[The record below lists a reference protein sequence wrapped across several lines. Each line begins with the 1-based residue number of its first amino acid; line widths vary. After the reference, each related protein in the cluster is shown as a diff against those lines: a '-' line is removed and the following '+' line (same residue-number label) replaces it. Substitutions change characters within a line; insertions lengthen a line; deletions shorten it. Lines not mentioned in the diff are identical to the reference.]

1 MKPRAKLVDLE
12 RECRETSEMTP
23 SGPYARLLGPE
34 GPLARVIE
42 GFESRREQQLMAD
55 WVGETLASR
64 GMLAI
69 EAGTGTGKT
78 YAYLVPALMS
88 GRQVII
94 STGTR
99 TLQDQLFHRDL
110 PTVSKALGRPVRVAL
125 LKGRA
130 NYLCRHRLNLVDV
143 MGGLPGMEPP
153 SGRMIA
159 RIRKWSRT
167 TASGDLAE
175 IRSLRDTDPARGAV
189 TSTRENCLG
198 TECPEYSRCHVV
210 AARREAQAAD
220 IVVVNHHLLLADLA
234 MKDEGFGELLPG
246 TEAVVLDEA
255 HQVPEIAAQFFGLS
269 VASRQFLALGRD
281 TLAEL
286 TRAGLA
292 LGAARDR
299 LAALEDAMARA
310 QEALAGR
317 GERLE
322 WQQLPHEFDSAL
334 HGAREA
340 LERIAADLAD
350 ADPEDPG
357 LRQCRR
363 RADKLTTTL
372 QAILDAEP
380 DSGLRWVETGSRGFV
395 LSFTPFEVATRLGA
409 LMRAQGGAWIFTSAT
424 LAVGEDFS
432 HFLGRIGASDA
443 ASVRIDSPF
452 DFERQV
458 LLYLPTGM
466 PDPASPDF
474 TGRVLD
480 EALPLIEAAGGRSF
494 LLFTSHRALR
504 EAARAL
510 EALPAFRRAYPLLVQ
525 GEAPRETLLARF
537 RELGNAVLLG
547 TASFWEGVDVRGH
560 ALALVVIDKLP
571 FAAPDD
577 PLLKA
582 RLEGIRRRGGNPF
595 HEFQLPQAVLALKQ
609 GFGRLIRDRDD
620 FGVVAICDPRIRSR
634 GYGALFLSSLPPARV
649 TTDPGEAARFLRR
662 RLLEAGLPFPEA
674 RQA

>member
-1 MKPRAKLVDLE
+1 MKLVDPE
-12 RECRETSEMTP
+12 RGSPETAAVTE
-23 SGPYARLLGPE
+23 SGTYASLLGPE

-78 YAYLVPALMS
+78 YAYLVPALLS

-130 NYLCRHRLNLVDV
+130 NYLCLHRLNLADA
-143 MGGLPGMEPP
+143 MATLPGLELPDRRTM
-153 SGRMIA
+153 A
-159 RIRKWSRT
+159 RIRKWSSGT
-167 TASGDLAE
+167 KSGDLAE
-175 IRSLRDTDPARGAV
+175 VKSLRDSDPARSLV

-198 TECPEYSRCHVV
+198 VECPEYSRCHVV

-234 MKDEGFGELLPG
+234 LKDEGFGELLPG

-269 VASRQFLALGRD
+269 LAGRQCSALARD
-281 TLAEL
+281 TLVEL

-292 LGAARDR
+292 QAAAHGP
-299 LAALEDAMARA
+299 LAALEEAMSRA
-310 QEALAGR
+310 QAAIAGGAERIEWENLPDAFMAALDEAGR
-317 GERLE
+317 SIARIVDALGETE
-322 WQQLPHEFDSAL
+322 PD
-334 HGAREA
+334 
-340 LERIAADLAD
+340 
-350 ADPEDPG
+350 DPG

-363 RADKLTTTL
+363 RAVKLCETL
-372 QAILDAEP
+372 QALQDAGP
-380 DSGLRWVETGSRGFV
+380 DNGLRWVETGARGFT
-395 LSFTPFEVATRLGA
+395 LSFTPFEVASRLGE

-424 LAVGEDFS
+424 LAVGDDFS
-432 HFLGRIGASDA
+432 HFLGRIGANGA

-452 DFERQV
+452 DFDRQV

-466 PDPASPDF
+466 PDPASPAY

-504 EAARAL
+504 EAARRL
-510 EALPAFRRAYPLLVQ
+510 EALPAFRGTYPLLVQ
-525 GEAPRETLLARF
+525 GDAPRETLLARF

-560 ALALVVIDKLP
+560 ALAVVVIDKLP
-571 FAAPDD
+571 FAAPDE
-577 PLLKA
+577 PLLRA

-595 HEFQLPQAVLALKQ
+595 SEFQLPQAVLALKQ

-634 GYGALFLSSLPPARV
+634 GYGALFLGSLPPARIAA
-649 TTDPGEAARFLRR
+649 DAAEAAAFLRK
-662 RLLEAGLPFPEA
+662 RLAEAGLGAAMA
-674 RQA
+674 RPA